1 MTDPARPVPALPGV
15 LVTALVPDLGTAVA
29 AAALVAGAVH
39 AGSNVAAMV
48 PVECG
53 VDEACAPGSAGALLR
68 WAAGHLDDPRHVT
81 PLAFDGETGPLLAA
95 QAAGVLPHLASL
107 DRARAA
113 MGEGRTLLVAC
124 DTIGPLEPVTPSL
137 APLTLAARWG
147 LALVAAVP
155 VRATAIGEARAL
167 RALADAHDVPMAGVV
182 LVPPTL
188 RRGSAH
194 GEGHAAWDADAVA
207 TLRTTLE
214 AMLDRPVAA
223 LGPVEDVHDRAV
235 LRAAAQA
242 AGVGAL
248 LPRATS

>member
-1 MTDPARPVPALPGV
+1 MTVPAPSAPALPGL
-15 LVTALVPDLGTAVA
+15 LVTALVPDMGTAVA

-39 AGSNVAAMV
+39 AGANVAAMV
-48 PVECG
+48 PVECAL
-53 VDEACAPGSAGALLR
+53 DEPCEPGSAGALLR

-81 PLAFDGETGPLLAA
+81 PLAFDGDTGPLLAA
-95 QAAGVLPHLASL
+95 QAAGVLPHAAAL
-107 DRARAA
+107 DRARGA

-137 APLTLAARWG
+137 TPLALAARWG

-167 RALADAHDVPMAGVV
+167 AALAAAHDVAFAGVL
-182 LVPPTL
+182 LVPATL

-194 GEGHAAWDADAVA
+194 GEARGAWDADAVA
-207 TLRTTLE
+207 ALRTTI
-214 AMLDRPVAA
+214 ATMLDRPVAA

-235 LRAAAQA
+235 LRAAAHD
-242 AGVGAL
+242 AGIAAL
-248 LPRATS
+248 LPRPAD